1 MLGTAHADT
10 EIESERMSEAVILNE
25 HPFGK
30 HFRVFCTD
38 RDGAGYDCV
47 GEYDSVEEVL
57 SHKLVQNR
65 RYQICVGNKFLT
77 LKEFDVWSI
86 EDKKESP
93 ARRERAVSNRQMRMP
108 GPYRVGVFG

>member
-1 MLGTAHADT
+1 L
-10 EIESERMSEAVILNE
+10 ILDE
-25 HPFGK
+25 HQSGK

-38 RDGAGYDCV
+38 RDAAGYDCV

-77 LKEFDVWSI
+77 LKEFDAWSR
-86 EDKKESP
+86 EDKEES
-93 ARRERAVSNRQMRMP
+93 RVWRERAVSNRQMRKP
-108 GPYRVGVFG
+108 AQYRGSVFG